1 MITESANQDKNNIEI
16 NVNVKCF
23 VKQNSR
29 DNERKRWINS
39 KRMYHRVQ
47 RKHQSEI

>member
-1 MITESANQDKNNIEI
+1 MDEIFFTKFKIGNHRLKVIIESANQDKNNIEI

-29 DNERKRWINS
+29 DNERKR
-39 KRMYHRVQ
+39 
-47 RKHQSEI
+47 